1 MIANDQPDCFPE
13 NVVAWVSSK
22 EDGSL
27 LNRAVGVHN
36 PEYIARRQQLCHSL
50 GLRYGDMAYQRIKYN
65 DSRTYHLIA
74 EVDAGSTT
82 DNTAEIVADAL
93 YTTTPNVGLFL
104 PVADCAATVIYD
116 KRRHAL
122 ALAHLGRHSTYAKL
136 APRLVKH
143 FINDGSSPGDLVV
156 WMSPHAQKSSYKL
169 DWFDRASDPE
179 WRGFYDIRPDGTYLD
194 MAGYN
199 KSLMTTLGVLP
210 SNVYVS
216 PVDTVTDS
224 NYFSHSSGDVDG
236 RIAVVAMLR

>member
-1 MIANDQPDCFPE
+1 MIANDQPSCFPE
-13 NVVAWVSSK
+13 NVVARVSSK

-27 LNRAVGVHN
+27 LNRADGIHN
-36 PEYIARRQQLCHSL
+36 PEYITRREQFCQTV
-50 GLRYGDMAYQRIKYN
+50 GLRYSDAVYQRIEYHN
-65 DSRTYHLIA
+65 DRTYRLIA
-74 EVDAGSTT
+74 EVDQGNTT
-82 DNTAEIVADAL
+82 AVTAEVVADAL
-93 YTTTPNVGLFL
+93 YTTAPNVGLFL

-116 KRRHAL
+116 KKRHAL
-122 ALAHLGRHSTYAKL
+122 AVAHLGRHSAYAKL
-136 APRLVKH
+136 APRLIKH
-143 FINDGSSPGDLVV
+143 FINDGSSPDDLVV

-169 DWFDRASDPE
+169 DWFDKADDPE
-179 WRGFYDIRPDGTYLD
+179 WQGFYEIRPDGTYLD

-224 NYFSHSSGDVDG
+224 NYFSHSSGDTDG